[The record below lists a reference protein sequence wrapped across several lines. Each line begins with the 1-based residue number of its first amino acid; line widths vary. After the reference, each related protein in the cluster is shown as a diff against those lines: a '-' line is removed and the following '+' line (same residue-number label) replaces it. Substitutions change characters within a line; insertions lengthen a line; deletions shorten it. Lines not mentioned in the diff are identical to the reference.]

1 MDKIE
6 ITDEFLYQH
15 VPGYMEK
22 VIDSLPDA
30 DEIDYEFSEEFK
42 RKMEILI
49 KRARLKEK
57 YHIPIT
63 TGKRVAAAILLI
75 LSITLSVTFSVEAVR
90 EKVFDFIKTIYN
102 TYISTV
108 YYSDDE
114 IVEKFVPL
122 YPEYIPDGAELVTEE
137 VGETSLLLEYELNKA
152 DEMHFVLI
160 HQQQIKDGLV
170 VTDNTEYEKEESCI
184 IHECSATIYHEKDG
198 VVRITWEEKG
208 CLYLVLGTNVEKG
221 ELLKICDSL
230 K

>member
-1 MDKIE
+1 ME

-90 EKVFDFIKTIYN
+90 EKVFDFIKTMYRN
-102 TYISTV
+102 YITTV

-114 IVEKFVPL
+114 VVGVFVPL
-122 YPEYIPDGAELVTEE
+122 YPEYIPDGAKLVTEE
-137 VGETSLLLEYELNKA
+137 SGETSLTLEYEWDKSNQS
-152 DEMHFVLI
+152 FCVLI
-160 HQQQIKDGLV
+160 HQEQIKNGLLV
-170 VTDNTEYEKEESCI
+170 AKNTEYTKKENWTI
-184 IHECSATIYHEKDG
+184 RGDSATIYYEDENIL
-198 VVRITWEEKG
+198 RISWEENE
-208 CLYLVLGTNVEKG
+208 CLYMVLGTNVTRD
-221 ELLKICDSL
+221 ELIKICESL